1 MVVGKTFDLI
11 VRSPGRINL
20 IGEHID
26 YNGGHV
32 LPAAIKQ
39 NIIIGFKRRKGTI
52 CSISSKA
59 KGSFKFNL
67 DKPLKPKSNN
77 DWSNYILGVIDG
89 ILKLRPK
96 QLNAFDCEI
105 ESNLPIGSGIS
116 SSAAL
121 ECGIV
126 FGLNELFALNFSNIE
141 QIKIAQKAEH
151 DFVGT
156 KCGIMDQFAVMMGE
170 EKKFILLNCETLEY
184 KLIDAEINP
193 FKIILINSNVEHN
206 LAASE
211 YNLRRKEC
219 EEAMRVIRLKHPDF
233 YNLAE
238 VPIEVIKTFENE
250 LDELVLKRATYVAE
264 EEKRTKDASRFMQNG
279 ELIKFGELMYAS
291 HEGLST
297 KYDVSC
303 PELNFLVNYSKKYDS
318 VIGARMMGGG
328 FGGCTIN
335 LIHEDFVNYFTDSIT
350 KAYKNHF
357 DLELSILKTEI
368 SRGVSLIKSL

>member
-1 MVVGKTFDLI
+1 MMKNSVQYPFGPSFYRGISTSTIITGGINIRILAFDTPFSDP
-11 VRSPGRINL
+11 RPSGNIN
-20 IGEHID
+20 
-26 YNGGHV
+26 N
-32 LPAAIKQ
+32 
-39 NIIIGFKRRKGTI
+39 
-52 CSISSKA
+52 
-59 KGSFKFNL
+59 SFKYEHLITNWEQSVSSNQFDILSFNPFYL
-67 DKPLKPKSNN
+67 
-77 DWSNYILGVIDG
+77 
-89 ILKLRPK
+89 
-96 QLNAFDCEI
+96 
-105 ESNLPIGSGIS
+105 
-116 SSAAL
+116 SAAYT
-121 ECGIV
+121 
-126 FGLNELFALNFSNIE
+126 NIE

-193 FKIILINSNVEHN
+193 FKIILINTNVEHN

-250 LDELVLKRATYVAE
+250 LDELVFKRATYVAE
-264 EEKRTKDASRFMQNG
+264 EEKRTKDASKFMQNG

-303 PELNFLVNYSKKYDS
+303 PELDFLVNYSKKYDS

-350 KAYKNHF
+350 KAYKSQF

-368 SRGVSLIKSL
+368 SKGVSLIKSF